1 VFMLD
6 MGEPVS
12 ILHLAERM
20 IRLSGRKPGTD
31 IKIEITGIRPGEKL
45 AEELIALDESERP
58 TAHPSIRRVTP
69 VPIGSECLEQEVER
83 LTRSAQE
90 LNDEECRS
98 ILHRVA
104 ASSSS
109 LWDEI
114 TA

>member
-1 VFMLD
+1 MLD

-45 AEELIALDESERP
+45 AEELIALNESETP
-58 TAHPSIRRVTP
+58 TSHPSVRRVTP
-69 VPIGSECLEQEVER
+69 VSIGAACLEHHVEC

-90 LNDEECRS
+90 LNTEECRS
-98 ILHRVA
+98 ILRMVA
-104 ASSSS
+104 ASGTP
-109 LWDEI
+109 LLDEI
-114 TA
+114 PA